1 MVNDYKNGK
10 EAFTCTI
17 FLDEKL
23 ILLKSGNLQIN
34 SNEFSKWFTD
44 TQVISFFDMFECSK
58 GEKLMSEVENAIF
71 LIEGEND
78 YPMYWDS
85 AIQNFHYLLQGK
97 YSENQATLDDYY
109 QDFDQDKSVS
119 GSERLDYLMV

>member
-1 MVNDYKNGK
+1 MIHRYP
-10 EAFTCTI
+10 
-17 FLDEKL
+17 
-23 ILLKSGNLQIN
+23 SY
-34 SNEFSKWFTD
+34 
-44 TQVISFFDMFECSK
+44 FFNMFECSK

-71 LIEGEND
+71 LIEEEND

-85 AIQNFHYLLQGK
+85 AIQNFHFLLQGK

-119 GSERLDYLMV
+119 GSERLDYLIV